1 MKKVIYA
8 AAVLFSVGIAHA
20 GERLSGDE
28 LKEFYS
34 DTTVSGVHFK
44 LGPGKTYFSSDGSV
58 HSKSESG
65 NERIGNGGSMREKVS
80 GAYGGT
86 TVTKIFAIIPSE
98 MQMEPTPCCME
109 AMASVS

>member
-34 DTTVSGVHFK
+34 DTTLSGVHLK
-44 LGPGKTYFSSDGSV
+44 LGPGRHTSV
-58 HSKSESG
+58 QMGAFIANRKAET
-65 NERIGNGGSMREKVS
+65 NELENGGSMRRR
-80 GAYGGT
+80 
-86 TVTKIFAIIPSE
+86 
-98 MQMEPTPCCME
+98 
-109 AMASVS
+109 